1 MIIRYGEDGM
11 RLDKK
16 GFSLI
21 EIMVAI
27 AIMSILSIAMIKTY
41 TGFTRVYTT
50 QEVAAGVQQDLRA
63 ALNIMTQD
71 IRMAG
76 FDPLDTDNFGVEV
89 ATATN
94 IRITAD
100 YNVDP
105 TQIFPEDTAFER
117 ITYNFDA
124 GNNRLEQILYETT
137 GSESTQ
143 PVVDNVT
150 NVAFTYLDAN
160 NAVTATLANIRTVTI
175 LMTIQEITRGSG
187 TVNRTLS
194 TRVQCRNLG
203 Y

>member
-27 AIMSILSIAMIKTY
+27 AIMSVLSIAMIKTY

-76 FDPLDTDNFGVEV
+76 FDPTDSDNFGVEV

-94 IRITAD
+94 IRITSD
-100 YNVDP
+100 TDMNGVVDVSN
-105 TQIFPEDTAFER
+105 FER

-150 NVAFTYLDAN
+150 NVAFTYLDEDN
-160 NAVTATLANIRTVTI
+160 NITATLADIRTVTI
-175 LMTIQEITRGSG
+175 SMTIDEPAGRGG
-187 TVNRTLS
+187 TVSRTLS

-203 Y
+203 F

>member
-27 AIMSILSIAMIKTY
+27 AIMSVLSIAMMKTY

-94 IRITAD
+94 IRITSD
-100 YNVDP
+100 TDVDGV
-105 TQIFPEDTAFER
+105 IDDSDFER
-117 ITYNFDA
+117 VTYNFNA
-124 GNNRLEQILYETT
+124 GTNRLEQVLYETT

-150 NVAFTYLDAN
+150 NVAFTYLDEDN
-160 NAVTATLANIRTVTI
+160 NVTATLADIRTVTI
-175 LMTIQEITRGSG
+175 TMTIEEPAGRGG
-187 TVNRTLS
+187 LVTRTLS
-194 TRVQCRNLG
+194 TRVQGRNLG
-203 Y
+203 F

>member
-27 AIMSILSIAMIKTY
+27 AIMSVLSIAMMKTY

-63 ALNIMTQD
+63 SLNIMTQD

-94 IRITAD
+94 IRITSD
-100 YNVDP
+100 TDMNGVVDVSN
-105 TQIFPEDTAFER
+105 FER
-117 ITYNFDA
+117 ITYNFNA
-124 GNNRLEQILYETT
+124 GTNRLEQILYETT

-150 NVAFTYLDAN
+150 NVAFTYLDEDN
-160 NAVTATLANIRTVTI
+160 NITATLADIRTVTI
-175 LMTIQEITRGSG
+175 SMTIDEPAGRGG
-187 TVNRTLS
+187 TVSRTLS
-194 TRVQCRNLG
+194 TRVRCRNLG
-203 Y
+203 F

>member
-27 AIMSILSIAMIKTY
+27 AIMSILSIAMMKTY

-50 QEVAAGVQQDLRA
+50 QEVAAGAQQDLRA

-76 FDPLDTDNFGVEV
+76 FDPTDSDNFGVEV

-94 IRITAD
+94 IRITSD
-100 YNVDP
+100 TDIDGVVD
-105 TQIFPEDTAFER
+105 QSNFER
-117 ITYNFDA
+117 ITYNLNA
-124 GNNRLEQILYETT
+124 GTNQLQQILYQGTA
-137 GSESTQ
+137 SESTQ

-150 NVAFTYLDAN
+150 NLTFTYLDEDN
-160 NAVTATLANIRTVTI
+160 NITATPADIRTVI
-175 LMTIQEITRGSG
+175 ISMTIQELAGRGG
-187 TVNRTLS
+187 LVTRTLS

-203 Y
+203 F

>member
-63 ALNIMTQD
+63 SLNIMTQD

-76 FDPLDTDNFGVEV
+76 FDPTDSDNFGVEV

-94 IRITAD
+94 IRITSDTDMDGA
-100 YNVDP
+100 VD
-105 TQIFPEDTAFER
+105 DSGFER

-124 GNNRLEQILYETT
+124 GTNQLQQILYETT

-150 NVAFTYLDAN
+150 NVAFTYFDEDN
-160 NAVTATLANIRTVTI
+160 NITATLADIRTVTI
-175 LMTIQEITRGSG
+175 SMTIDEPAGRGG
-187 TVNRTLS
+187 TVSRTLS
-194 TRVQCRNLG
+194 TRVQGRNLG
-203 Y
+203 F

>member
-27 AIMSILSIAMIKTY
+27 AIMSILSIAMMKTY

-63 ALNIMTQD
+63 SLNIMTQD

-76 FDPLDTDNFGVEV
+76 FDPTDSDNFGVEV

-94 IRITAD
+94 IRITSDTDMDGA
-100 YNVDP
+100 VD
-105 TQIFPEDTAFER
+105 DSGFER

-124 GNNRLEQILYETT
+124 GTNQLQQILYETT

-150 NVAFTYLDAN
+150 NVTFTYLDEDN
-160 NAVTATLANIRTVTI
+160 NITATLADIRTVTI
-175 LMTIQEITRGSG
+175 SMTIDEPAGRGG
-187 TVNRTLS
+187 TVSRTLS
-194 TRVQCRNLG
+194 TRVRCRNLG
-203 Y
+203 F

>member
-27 AIMSILSIAMIKTY
+27 AIMSVLSIAMMKTY

-63 ALNIMTQD
+63 SLNIMTQD

-94 IRITAD
+94 IRITSD
-100 YNVDP
+100 TDVDGV
-105 TQIFPEDTAFER
+105 IDDSVFER
-117 ITYNFDA
+117 VTYNFNA
-124 GNNRLEQILYETT
+124 GTNRLEQVLYETT
-137 GSESTQ
+137 GSEVTQ

-150 NVAFTYLDAN
+150 NVAFTYLDEDN
-160 NAVTATLANIRTVTI
+160 NVTATLADIRTVTI
-175 LMTIQEITRGSG
+175 SMTIQEITRGSG

-203 Y
+203 F

>member
-27 AIMSILSIAMIKTY
+27 AIMSVLSIAMMKTY
-41 TGFTRVYTT
+41 TGCTRVYTT
-50 QEVAAGVQQDLRA
+50 QEVVAGVQQDLRA

-76 FDPLDTDNFGVEV
+76 FDPQDADLFAIEEATANKIRFTSDTDMNGNLEPPPASV
-89 ATATN
+89 
-94 IRITAD
+94 
-100 YNVDP
+100 
-105 TQIFPEDTAFER
+105 FEE
-117 ITYNFDA
+117 ITYEWRAD
-124 GNNRLEQILYETT
+124 LTLYQTLYETI
-137 GSESTQ
+137 GNASTQ
-143 PVVDNVT
+143 TLVENVT
-150 NVAFTYLDAN
+150 NLTFTYLDGN
-160 NAVTATLANIRTVTI
+160 NLPTATLANIRTVTI